1 LADAVIGFGPTP
13 FAAVDFTTGSGA
25 VTQQAAGAINTA
37 TLLSSGGIAGVVSL
51 AVGGPAND
59 FRLIDAASL
68 TVTGPLTATRDVTLT
83 ATGTASIT
91 ATGSISAGRTLAITS
106 GSGGVALNTG

>member
-1 LADAVIGFGPTP
+1 ASPTLQMSAGTSIVLADAVIGFGPTP

-37 TLLSSGGIAGVVSL
+37 TLLSSGGIAGGVSLDGTANTIAAVGSL

-59 FRLIDAASL
+59 FRLTDAASL
-68 TVTGPLTATRDVTLT
+68 TVTGPLTATRD
-83 ATGTASIT
+83 
-91 ATGSISAGRTLAITS
+91 
-106 GSGGVALNTG
+106 